1 VIELINEFEA
11 IVILAAA
18 FIIVYIVGGLR
29 NRKILVRYS
38 RILKSR
44 MQPKSEFLGFRQFG
58 SSGFRAISN
67 MKRESPLSKIEI
79 AISLVDRENVMHYP
93 LSLIT
98 KEHDTVSIWA
108 FPKTKPGLSLEVC
121 PKAKPTPK
129 RPNGLMLDSIAIG
142 QEKLE
147 ECFQAATSDKAK
159 ARNVLSDR
167 RFVDSILR
175 ARSFLRYL
183 LIDQAES
190 RLFLTGK
197 LTEESLGLLLDVATV
212 LGQVIDSAS

>member
-1 VIELINEFEA
+1 
-11 IVILAAA
+11 
-18 FIIVYIVGGLR
+18 
-29 NRKILVRYS
+29 
-38 RILKSR
+38 
-44 MQPKSEFLGFRQFG
+44 
-58 SSGFRAISN
+58 
-67 MKRESPLSKIEI
+67 
-79 AISLVDRENVMHYP
+79 
-93 LSLIT
+93 
-98 KEHDTVSIWA
+98 
-108 FPKTKPGLSLEVC
+108 
-121 PKAKPTPK
+121 
-129 RPNGLMLDSIAIG
+129 MLDSIAIG